1 MLIVFTIYTA
11 LVAFYLY
18 KSSSKGTFYLF
29 SPLIVVHLHFV
40 FSNIYP
46 LVVYEGSLPQNI
58 INVTLIS
65 CIVNLFFL
73 IKYQSL
79 WHSKVIV
86 KFPREVKSE
95 EYSDNRLLIIFL
107 FVFLIF
113 ISGFITGVTPSL
125 LSGVDVEDLRRSAE
139 VGVGFIREIPSLGL
153 PILILEY
160 FLLKQN
166 ISIKKVI
173 IITLLLSLVYFM
185 ATGHRRGVAV
195 YLTLFLVWYNF
206 RHRNFKW
213 YEYFVIFYL
222 IQPIFAAILTLIR
235 NGSDIA
241 FGGFTLLE
249 HETTIFNVNTVLLA
263 RWIES
268 SNFYLMGYSYFYS
281 LVFFI
286 PRFLWP
292 GKPVSIDYYYKKNVG
307 LDFEGGGI
315 YTTND
320 FDLFMNF
327 GYYYI
332 IPYIIYLL
340 IPHYIYGKMCK
351 KGLAYDMRLFFIV
364 LFTFG
369 WGVSG
374 FIKFCELYFLF
385 LILFFVLNRKW
396 RYY

>member
-1 MLIVFTIYTA
+1 MEIPSEVM
-11 LVAFYLY
+11 
-18 KSSSKGTFYLF
+18 SK
-29 SPLIVVHLHFV
+29 
-40 FSNIYP
+40 
-46 LVVYEGSLPQNI
+46 
-58 INVTLIS
+58 
-65 CIVNLFFL
+65 
-73 IKYQSL
+73 KY
-79 WHSKVIV
+79 
-86 KFPREVKSE
+86 SE
-95 EYSDNRLLIIFL
+95 NRLRVILL

-113 ISGFITGVTPSL
+113 ISGFVTGVTPSL
-125 LSGVDVEDLRRSAE
+125 LRGIDVEDMRRSAE
-139 VGVGFIREIPSLGL
+139 VGVGFIREIPSFGL

-166 ISIKKVI
+166 ISIKRAI
-173 IITLLLSLVYFM
+173 IITLLIALIFFI

-206 RHRNFKW
+206 RYRKFKW
-213 YEYFVIFYL
+213 YEYLCVFYL
-222 IQPIFAAILTLIR
+222 IQPIIAAGLTLIR
-235 NGSDIA
+235 SGSDWA
-241 FGGFTLLE
+241 FDGITLFE
-249 HETTIFNVNTVLLA
+249 HEKMIFNTNTMLLA

-268 SNFYLMGYSYFYS
+268 SNFYMMGYSYFS
-281 LVFFI
+281 ALVYFI

-292 GKPVSIDYYYKKNVG
+292 GKPVSIDYYYKEVVG

-320 FDLFMNF
+320 FELYMNF

-340 IPHYIYGKMCK
+340 IPHYVYGKLCK
-351 KGLAYDMRLFFIV
+351 RGLAYDLRLFFIV
-364 LFTFG
+364 VFTFG

-385 LILFFVLNRKW
+385 LIIFYILNKKW